1 MDFETWAQSPPFSQ
15 LQSIGFQHSEFS
27 SDNFRR
33 LFAMLK
39 STCQHIRFLAISTVN
54 QKFEADFAQVFS
66 GVPLSV
72 QHLVLEFDSCNFLDY
87 AAADDAAGKF
97 NLLRPFVPSTTQLHI
112 LDHDDECILSAGIDF
127 LRETFDT
134 SRFVSSMAQAESV
147 RP

>member
-1 MDFETWAQSPPFSQ
+1 MGIMDSELSRDD
-15 LQSIGFQHSEFS
+15 FQ
-27 SDNFRR
+27 R

-39 STCQHIRFLAISTVN
+39 RSCQHIRFLAISTDSSE
-54 QKFEADFAQVFS
+54 FEAGFAGVFS

-72 QHLVLEFDSCNFLDY
+72 QHLMLEFDCCYFLDY
-87 AAADDAAGKF
+87 AAADDAAGIF

>member
-1 MDFETWAQSPPFSQ
+1 MGIMDSALSRDD
-15 LQSIGFQHSEFS
+15 FQ
-27 SDNFRR
+27 R

-39 STCQHIRFLAISTVN
+39 SSCQHIRFLAISTDSSE
-54 QKFEADFAQVFS
+54 FEAGFAGVFS